1 MVGENTKSKKNPEF
15 LFSRT
20 ALSVPVSEM
29 MTFKTVQSKKEEK
42 KATHTHVRGS
52 KATDF
57 HDTASSIAR

>member
-1 MVGENTKSKKNPEF
+1 MSNGWRKYKIQKNPEF

-42 KATHTHVRGS
+42 KATHTHTFVVA
-52 KATDF
+52 KPLIFMIQQVA
-57 HDTASSIAR
+57 